1 VRLDVIQCFT
11 ALLQMCDKVASSSDS
26 LLEII
31 ISKVPAI
38 MKAAKKQ
45 LQGILVLTRL
55 LTHSLT
61 HSFLLTHSLTH

>member
-31 ISKVPAI
+31 KSKVPAI

>member
-1 VRLDVIQCFT
+1 MRLDVIQCFT

-31 ISKVPAI
+31 KSKVPAI